1 MAARRP
7 FRFRNPISL
16 TGFEHGATL
25 VTLEAGVVFGTFMAT
40 GFHIAGM
47 VEGHEPNWGAD
58 EQVVVFSA
66 ITFVALWEWRAARR
80 PAVKHYDADGIEIL
94 PPERRT

>member
-1 MAARRP
+1 M
-7 FRFRNPISL
+7 
-16 TGFEHGATL
+16 TGFEDGATL
-25 VTLEAGVVFGTFMAT
+25 VKLEAGVVFGTFMAT

-47 VEGHEPNWGAD
+47 VAGHEPNWGAD

-80 PAVKHYDADGIEIL
+80 PAVKHYDADEIEIL